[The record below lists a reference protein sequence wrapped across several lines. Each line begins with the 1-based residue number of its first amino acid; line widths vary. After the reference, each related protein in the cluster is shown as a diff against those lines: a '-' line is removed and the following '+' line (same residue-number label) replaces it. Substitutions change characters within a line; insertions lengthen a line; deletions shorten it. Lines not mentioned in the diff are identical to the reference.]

1 LAGVQSEI
9 TSRKVARKLF
19 HNQSAK
25 KTVVKAKQN
34 ESDRFLKKPTNMNT
48 SPSKGTPKN
57 SKYHSCVYEKS
68 LYDLMKIVIIQ
79 KDEILRLNS
88 EIKVCK
94 SRR

>member
-1 LAGVQSEI
+1 
-9 TSRKVARKLF
+9 
-19 HNQSAK
+19 
-25 KTVVKAKQN
+25 
-34 ESDRFLKKPTNMNT
+34 MNT

-57 SKYHSCVYEKS
+57 SKYHSCAYEKS
-68 LYDLMKIVIIQ
+68 LYDLMKIVMIQ